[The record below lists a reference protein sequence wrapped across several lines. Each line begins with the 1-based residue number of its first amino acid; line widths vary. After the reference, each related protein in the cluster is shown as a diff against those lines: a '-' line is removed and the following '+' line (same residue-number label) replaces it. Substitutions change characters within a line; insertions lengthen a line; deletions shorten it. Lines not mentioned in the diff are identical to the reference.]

1 MKNYFTTIE
10 KLNDNFF
17 GTVTDNDTKQI
28 VYRTVS
34 HSSHANAIIDINNY
48 LQNQNTVSSAGA
60 TNAVPQTITNTAVYT
75 APADHIT
82 PATQTKRCCGR

>member
-10 KLNDNFF
+10 KINDNFF

-48 LQNQNTVSSAGA
+48 LQNQNPDDLNKNVEA
-60 TNAVPQTITNTAVYT
+60 TPQTITNTAVYT

-82 PATQTKRCCGR
+82 QATQVRRCCGR

>member
-1 MKNYFTTIE
+1 MRNYFTTIE
-10 KLNDNFF
+10 KINDNFF

-48 LQNQNTVSSAGA
+48 LQNQNTTDSKNNVEPI
-60 TNAVPQTITNTAVYT
+60 PQTITNTAVYT
-75 APADHIT
+75 APVDHVT
-82 PATQTKRCCGR
+82 PATQVRRCCGR